1 MHCTARS
8 STAAQMPNKNL
19 IDNLIFQ
26 IKYGAWCNPCNY
38 LQIRAERLNVISIPR
53 FLPVLTPASPCVCGA
68 TGFMLALGGSGATTK
83 LHPHYQLQL
92 QDPVASYVL
101 AVSRVAGQGTHVV
114 DLKVTPSRDKQ

>member
-1 MHCTARS
+1 M
-8 STAAQMPNKNL
+8 
-19 IDNLIFQ
+19 
-26 IKYGAWCNPCNY
+26 
-38 LQIRAERLNVISIPR
+38 QIRAERLNVISIPR

-101 AVSRVAGQGTHVV
+101 AVNRVAGQITHVG
-114 DLKVTPSRDKQ
+114 DHKVTLGRDEQ